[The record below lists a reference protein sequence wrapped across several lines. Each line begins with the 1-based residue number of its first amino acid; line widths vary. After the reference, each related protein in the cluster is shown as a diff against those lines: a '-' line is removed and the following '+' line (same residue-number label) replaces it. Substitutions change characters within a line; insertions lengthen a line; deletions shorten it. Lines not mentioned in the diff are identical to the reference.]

1 MPRPYLASVTEQP
14 LARRQFDVL
23 VLGGGIAGLTAAIA
37 AARRWNVGLLTK
49 ASLDDTTTFLAQGGI
64 AAALGPSDSPE
75 LHFQDTINAGAGLC
89 DEEAVRVLVNEGPG
103 RVRELIEICPRFDRK
118 DGEIVLGREG
128 AHSVSRI
135 VHAGGD
141 STGRVVAGA
150 LSEAAQ
156 MGSRVELYEDEFVI
170 DLLTVDERCVGALS
184 MDLTDGELTLNLA
197 MATVLATGGAGQ
209 VYARTTNPTVATGDG
224 IAMAYRAGAV
234 LRDLEFVQFHPT
246 GLAVGGSP
254 ALLITEALRGE
265 GAYLR
270 NDAGERFMLRRDP
283 KAELAGRDV
292 VVRAMVEEMR
302 RGDGAHVF
310 LDATHLDP
318 AMLAERFPKVT
329 RGLAEHGL
337 DLARDR
343 IPVTPVAHYFIGGVA
358 TDVWGRTTIPG
369 LYACGEVSNNGVHGA
384 NRLASN
390 SLLEGLVFADR
401 VVRDLDRYIG
411 RLGEDVRR
419 LRFELPRA
427 ASAGDDAGNVA
438 EVRARLSALMSA
450 NVGVVRTEE
459 GLMEAVAELQRLYAD
474 LRLPGGGAEEFEL
487 LNLMTLGTHIAK
499 TALLRQETRGVH
511 LRDDY
516 PERDDWNWRRH
527 VSLRLPEFRPGD
539 AHTVGE
545 ALGQGEPGVR

>member
-23 VLGGGIAGLTAAIA
+23 VLGGGIAGLAAAIA
-37 AARRWNVGLLTK
+37 AARRWHVGLLTK
-49 ASLDDTTTFLAQGGI
+49 STLDDTTTFLAQGGI
-64 AAALGPSDSPE
+64 AAALGPADSPE
-75 LHFQDTINAGAGLC
+75 LHFQDTVNAGAGLC
-89 DEEAVRVLVNEGPG
+89 DEEAVRVLVNEGPD
-103 RVRELIEICPRFDRK
+103 RVRELMEICPRFDRK

-141 STGRVVAGA
+141 ATGRVVASA

-156 MGSRVELYEDEFVI
+156 MGSRVELYENEFVV
-170 DLLTVDERCVGALS
+170 DLLTVDGRCVGALS
-184 MDLTDGELTLNLA
+184 MDLADGEMTLNLA
-197 MATVLATGGAGQ
+197 MVTVLAAGGAGQ

-224 IAMAYRAGAV
+224 MAMAYRAGAV

-270 NDAGERFMLRRDP
+270 NTAGDRFMLRRDP
-283 KAELAGRDV
+283 KAELAARDV
-292 VVRAMVEEMR
+292 IVRAMVDEMR
-302 RGDGAHVF
+302 SSGTGHVL

-318 AMLAERFPKVT
+318 DMLAERFPKVSS
-329 RGLAEHGL
+329 GLAEHGL
-337 DLARDR
+337 HLARDR

-369 LYACGEVSNNGVHGA
+369 LYASGEVANNGVHGA

-390 SLLEGLVFADR
+390 SLLEGLVFSDR

-419 LRFELPRA
+419 LRFELPQA
-427 ASAGDDAGNVA
+427 ASRRGDASNVA
-438 EVRARLSALMSA
+438 EVRARLNIVMSTK
-450 NVGVVRTEE
+450 VGVVRNEE
-459 GLMEAVAELQRLYAD
+459 GLMDALTELRGLYSD
-474 LRLPGGGAEEFEL
+474 LRLSDTGVAEFEL
-487 LNLMTLGTHIAK
+487 LNLMTLATQIAE

-511 LRDDY
+511 LRDDF

-527 VSLRLPEFRPGD
+527 VNLRLPEFRPRD
-539 AHTVGE
+539 SRTVDE
-545 ALGQGEPGVR
+545 ALGQNDTGER